1 MSGSLHVTDLSGSL
15 SSLIRYP
22 NISYVFLEGRI
33 TIVLGF
39 IWKIIGV
46 IEQIVSINN
55 PRQNIRREI
64 EQNWTKIESFD
75 VFLDT
80 FGCYY

>member
-1 MSGSLHVTDLSGSL
+1 MSGSLHVTDLNGSL
-15 SSLIRYP
+15 SSLVRYP

-64 EQNWTKIESFD
+64 EQNWTKLESFD
-75 VFLDT
+75 VFLGT

>member
-1 MSGSLHVTDLSGSL
+1 MSGSLHVTDLNGSL
-15 SSLIRYP
+15 SSLVRYP

-64 EQNWTKIESFD
+64 EQNWTKLESLD
-75 VFLDT
+75 VFLGT